1 MTLSLNPVSTSNIT
15 AARPAVSNCAVA
27 VWDPIGSHVRTG
39 KAAPV
44 RTLSRSSQWEELA
57 SPVGWE
63 GSVGGTFVERTGPR
77 GRRAERLDRITTYV
91 VGGLFGLALTI
102 GAVVIS
108 GGESDVV
115 PESPAGMGYTVG
127 VQR

>member
-57 SPVGWE
+57 SPVGWKDRSAVRLWNEQDRE
-63 GSVGGTFVERTGPR
+63 GVAQNV
-77 GRRAERLDRITTYV
+77 
-91 VGGLFGLALTI
+91 
-102 GAVVIS
+102 
-108 GGESDVV
+108 
-115 PESPAGMGYTVG
+115 
-127 VQR
+127 